1 MTNDLLLVLIGLGV
15 IAIIGTVFIIYTV
28 KKSGDK
34 KEANKFL
41 EGLADELKDM
51 ILKLI
56 RNSDPSIIKDI
67 TEDDIIKIE
76 EIIIRNIYEVAWNY
90 IQKVVE
96 EKSKEDSDFFTKAI
110 LALLENREFVEN
122 FIKELLEKGATMS
135 IIHSKAQYLQLSI
148 AENRMEECE
157 IKEQELQEEFSD
169 QEKYFENADEED
181 IPVGEYVSEP
191 TEEELAELNPQRDE
205 EEEELDL
212 DNDISIEIVED
223 DIYYDK
229 SGRARS
235 KKTGKWAKDP
245 KKQ

>member
-110 LALLENREFVEN
+110 LALLENREFVE
-122 FIKELLEKGATMS
+122 G
-135 IIHSKAQYLQLSI
+135 
-148 AENRMEECE
+148 
-157 IKEQELQEEFSD
+157 
-169 QEKYFENADEED
+169 
-181 IPVGEYVSEP
+181 
-191 TEEELAELNPQRDE
+191 
-205 EEEELDL
+205 
-212 DNDISIEIVED
+212 
-223 DIYYDK
+223 
-229 SGRARS
+229 
-235 KKTGKWAKDP
+235 
-245 KKQ
+245 